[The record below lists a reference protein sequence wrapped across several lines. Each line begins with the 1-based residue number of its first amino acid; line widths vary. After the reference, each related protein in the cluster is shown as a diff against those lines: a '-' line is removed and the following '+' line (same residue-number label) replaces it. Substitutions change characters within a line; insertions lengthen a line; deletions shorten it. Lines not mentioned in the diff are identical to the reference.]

1 MNVDEIEEYDDLIKS
16 PEVGPFDGGNSS
28 CITTKS
34 GVTFSETASL
44 SQCDSLRIPQIQ
56 KKSYQGDRFI
66 PLRGEEQNYEMQ
78 FQHEETMLKF
88 QTQQRKSKKRKGE

>member
-1 MNVDEIEEYDDLIKS
+1 MNVDEIEEYEDLNKS

-44 SQCDSLRIPQIQ
+44 NNLDSLRIPQIQ

-66 PLRGEEQNYEMQ
+66 PLRASGADE
-78 FQHEETMLKF
+78 
-88 QTQQRKSKKRKGE
+88 